1 MKVVISV
8 GGSILASPE
17 PNLDYIRDFSG
28 FLLRM
33 KEEGH
38 ELKVVVGGGKV
49 ARQYIKAAR
58 DLGASEDYCDELGI
72 MATRMNAMLLCAA
85 LGISKVVPKD
95 FQDACTSKIFV
106 MGGIRP
112 GQTTDA
118 VAASLAAH
126 CKADLLINATNVDG
140 IYDSDPK
147 KNPSAK
153 KFGEISTQQL
163 LEIAGREHRAGL
175 TAIIDPIAAKIIH
188 ENKIKTI
195 VVDGRKL
202 DNIEKAIKGEDHGGT
217 VIV

>member
-1 MKVVISV
+1 
-8 GGSILASPE
+8 
-17 PNLDYIRDFSG
+17 
-28 FLLRM
+28 
-33 KEEGH
+33 
-38 ELKVVVGGGKV
+38 
-49 ARQYIKAAR
+49 
-58 DLGASEDYCDELGI
+58 
-72 MATRMNAMLLCAA
+72 
-85 LGISKVVPKD
+85 
-95 FQDACTSKIFV
+95 

-217 VIV
+217 VVV